1 MSEISVSLDSIRARI
16 VDRVAQAS
24 GTSSGPSENSNGLLP
39 LGIEDEQAFRKALD
53 ALGAHSGSE
62 SLNLLDPRC
71 FDGLPPKNVKRAPES
86 GLRSDHQWRRY
97 GVGKRNDPTGSYVV
111 AASTSARCG
120 VGSVKSNIGHL
131 KSAAG
136 LAGVLKVVPAMA
148 HRRLP
153 ASIHVTT
160 VNSRMSLLDDL
171 AVSEEIRHYPGHER
185 STIST
190 GMW

>member
-1 MSEISVSLDSIRARI
+1 MSEISVSLDSIRRRI

-24 GTSSGPSENSNGLLP
+24 RTSSGSSENSNGLLP
-39 LGIEDEQAFRKALD
+39 LGIEDEQAFRNALS
-53 ALGAHSGSE
+53 ALGTHSDSE
-62 SLNLLDPRC
+62 SLGLLDPRC
-71 FDGLPPKNVKRAPES
+71 FDGPPPKNIKRAPES
-86 GLRSDHQWRRY
+86 EVLSDQQWRRY
-97 GVGKRNDPTGSYVV
+97 AKGKRSGAYVV
-111 AASTSARCG
+111 AASASAPCG
-120 VGSVKSNIGHL
+120 VGSVKSNLGHL
-131 KSAAG
+131 ELAAG
-136 LAGVLKVVPAMA
+136 LAGVFKVVAAMA

-171 AVSEEIRHYPGHER
+171 AVSEQIRHYPDHER

>member
-39 LGIEDEQAFRKALD
+39 LGIEDEQAFRTALD
-53 ALGAHSGSE
+53 TLGAHSE
-62 SLNLLDPRC
+62 SLSLLVPRC
-71 FDGLPPKNVKRAPES
+71 FDGPPPKNVKRAPES
-86 GLRSDHQWRRY
+86 GLLSDHQWRRY
-97 GVGKRNDPTGSYVV
+97 GKG
-111 AASTSARCG
+111 
-120 VGSVKSNIGHL
+120 
-131 KSAAG
+131 
-136 LAGVLKVVPAMA
+136 AGVLKG
-148 HRRLP
+148 LP

-171 AVSEEIRHYPGHER
+171 AVSEEIRHYPDHER
-185 STIST
+185 STNST